1 MKKSFVAF
9 RIFGL
14 GGCLWFLFDCNNM
27 EYYTYEVFGRAI
39 IIGRESST
47 MRILSTTLIASFIGF
62 NIDKNSKLKKE
73 NKLKTNPDTF
83 TQEP

>member
-1 MKKSFVAF
+1 
-9 RIFGL
+9 
-14 GGCLWFLFDCNNM
+14 M

-39 IIGRESST
+39 IIGRESSA